1 MQHFLQQICILVRSM
16 LSRASAVLCL
26 AICLRPELLK
36 HFVLISKSI
45 LISSHCTH
53 IYICVCVYVTLL
65 HNFFSFIQVHCSMGC
80 FFTSSSCSNRTHT
93 EIQEISLAIRSHMS
107 KAPSNTFHPQ
117 DFSDVISF
125 ILYGNSHRT
134 G

>member
-1 MQHFLQQICILVRSM
+1 MYM
-16 LSRASAVLCL
+16 
-26 AICLRPELLK
+26 
-36 HFVLISKSI
+36 
-45 LISSHCTH
+45 
-53 IYICVCVYVTLL
+53 YVCMCNFL
-65 HNFFSFIQVHCSMGC
+65 HNFFIQVHYSMDC
-80 FFTSSSCSNRTHT
+80 FFFSPCPCSNRTHT
-93 EIQEISLAIRSHMS
+93 EIQEISLALRSHMS